1 MSRKYLKTTK
11 QTNVGTYRMYRD
23 SEDSTTKRNAVN
35 DRDVVHVELLV
46 AEGIGNIPSTNTSRR
61 LYVGYMKQA
70 KVKHTSGAIWDF
82 WVCLRIN
89 PQDLKI
95 DYAADTEKVWAG
107 RTQDAFHGFICYHSP
122 NITQALLDSEGEVFN
137 PITNEK
143 RSPYPLNN
151 VEPLQETWIR
161 ISDDEDALARIWND
175 EFKKLAGAVVPVKEW
190 DNHDKTHRRP
200 QHNIWAVIDREHTAP
215 LGMTTGVGLPPRL
228 WEIIDI
234 DKEEE
239 GERMSHFEV
248 GKTYKNWPHGNATCK
263 VIEVLPC
270 NIEIGL
276 DAQVRVE
283 IENSNGNIVKRWATV
298 KPRSHMDTDSILID
312 VEPFYMPCFNACDVV
327 EVDA

>member
-11 QTNVGTYRMYRD
+11 ETNVGTYRMYRD

-35 DRDVVHVELLV
+35 DRDVVHIELLV

-61 LYVGYMKQA
+61 LYVGYMKQV

-89 PQDLKI
+89 RQDLKI
-95 DYAADTEKVWAG
+95 DYAADTEKTWAG
-107 RTQDAFHGFICYHSP
+107 RTQDAFHDFIRNHSA

-161 ISDDEDALARIWND
+161 ISDDEDALARVWNA

-200 QHNIWAVIDREHTAP
+200 QNNIWAVIDREHTAA
-215 LGMTTGVGLPPRL
+215 LGMSTGVGLPPRL
-228 WEIIDI
+228 WTIID
-234 DKEEE
+234 
-239 GERMSHFEV
+239 
-248 GKTYKNWPHGNATCK
+248 A
-263 VIEVLPC
+263 
-270 NIEIGL
+270 
-276 DAQVRVE
+276 A
-283 IENSNGNIVKRWATV
+283 
-298 KPRSHMDTDSILID
+298 D
-312 VEPFYMPCFNACDVV
+312 VEESV
-327 EVDA
+327 EPEQQAMDSLVAEIAAKREALSSYVLETSKEISSRSEEIARLEAQYKKHRHLDKRDRGASE